1 MHVHG
6 TVGILFPAHVACAKH
21 HTRVLHKKISDTR
34 RFPHRLLAGFG
45 AGACSM
51 IAPLYVS
58 ENAPRALRGALT
70 GTFQF
75 FNTFGVMLSFW
86 IDYGAEL
93 HLSGSASYMVPL
105 ALQGVPAVLL
115 IVGMLFMTESP
126 RFLAKQDRWEKAR
139 QVLALVRN
147 LPEDHPYVQSEF
159 SDIALQLE
167 RERLLI
173 NGAGWRS
180 LQREMWTIPGNRKRV
195 LISFILMLFQNTTGS
210 NAINYYGMFRQ
221 VRIFVQCTEIAMP
234 C

>member
-1 MHVHG
+1 M
-6 TVGILFPAHVACAKH
+6 KE
-21 HTRVLHKKISDTR
+21 ISDTP
-34 RFPHRLLAGFG
+34 RFLHRLLAGFG

-126 RFLAKQDRWEKAR
+126 RFLAKQDQWEKAR

-159 SDIALQLE
+159 NDIALQLE

-210 NAINYYGMFRQ
+210 NAINYYGMFCQ
-221 VRIFVQCTEIAMP
+221 VRIFVAMY
-234 C
+234 